1 MGEMERDCLISHGA
15 AAFIRDRFF
24 LNSDPYRVH
33 VCNQC
38 GLIARANLK
47 TGEMACLNCTNR
59 TEISQIFLPYA
70 CKLLFQELMAM
81 MIAPRLFADVKDTTF

>member
-1 MGEMERDCLISHGA
+1 MGILFC
-15 AAFIRDRFF
+15 RFF

-81 MIAPRLFADVKDTTF
+81 MIAPRLFAEVKGTPL